1 MNKLVLT
8 VALGFTAFAGA
19 QDCIESANP
28 LGECGTCN
36 TKQVGSFLML
46 KHYTLEQIKR

>member
-8 VALGFTAFAGA
+8 IALSFTTFAGA

-28 LGECGTCN
+28 LGKCGTCN
-36 TKQVGSFLML
+36 TKQVGSFLIL
-46 KHYTLEQIKR
+46 KHCALEQIKR